1 MYILTIK
8 EKGAYNDQLYR
19 FKDFNDMVTFAEV
32 ALKNAETHIE
42 VIIELAEKEGESDA
56 ETI

>member
-42 VIIELAEKEGESDA
+42 VIIELAEKEGDQNDGN
-56 ETI
+56 